1 MGEAEIPP
9 PNFNNQK
16 SKNMLLQKEGQF
28 NDLSEK
34 LRAKLEEKINS
45 LGNTVRFKFNI
56 SNRNPDPSFHD
67 GQILWPNCY
76 TLDPAV
82 FNINDRDEVK
92 GRQSS
97 KRIGLVDGVDEKGT
111 PNKFRKIKIYG
122 RDKGILR
129 LNVRDNP
136 DHFDYAMYL
145 LIHPKTKGTLFPDN
159 TKSQIIE
166 LIDEQAA
173 ATTEREQRKA
183 RVKAM
188 DIAEHMTDKEII
200 DFCDAMLFDST
211 QEMTVLR
218 NIVEAEAE
226 TNPMAFNDLVSSKEL
241 EYRSAVKQA
250 INKGLIMYDPAENKF
265 TWAENK
271 QTIAML
277 SSVNGKNE
285 VENLAEWLSSGGS
298 RENEVYNKI
307 KSLIGIKEKVKA

>member
-1 MGEAEIPP
+1 
-9 PNFNNQK
+9 
-16 SKNMLLQKEGQF
+16 MLLQKEGQF